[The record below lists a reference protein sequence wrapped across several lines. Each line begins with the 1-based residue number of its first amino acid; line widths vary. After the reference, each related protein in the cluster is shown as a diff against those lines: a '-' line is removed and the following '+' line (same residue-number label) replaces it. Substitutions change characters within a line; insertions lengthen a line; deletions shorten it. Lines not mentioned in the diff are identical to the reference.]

1 MAAARRPR
9 LLLVDDDEVM
19 LALLTQMLAGRC
31 CDVVGRATDGRE
43 AVELV
48 GALRAD
54 RVAMD
59 VTMPVMDGLEA
70 TRLIRARHPQ
80 VEVVGFSGSVMD
92 GDFMAAGASAVFA
105 KPDITAMVEHLA
117 RPLAG

>member
-1 MAAARRPR
+1 MSHHGRSLKLTLEVKHPCTDGVSTRRFRVRKRPMVTVRRPK
-9 LLLVDDDEVM
+9 LLLADDDEAM
-19 LALLTQMLAGRC
+19 LTLVARMLDGRH
-31 CDVVGRATDGRE
+31 CDVVGRAGNGRE

-70 TRLIRARHPQ
+70 TRLIRDR
-80 VEVVGFSGSVMD
+80 SR
-92 GDFMAAGASAVFA
+92 
-105 KPDITAMVEHLA
+105 T
-117 RPLAG
+117 